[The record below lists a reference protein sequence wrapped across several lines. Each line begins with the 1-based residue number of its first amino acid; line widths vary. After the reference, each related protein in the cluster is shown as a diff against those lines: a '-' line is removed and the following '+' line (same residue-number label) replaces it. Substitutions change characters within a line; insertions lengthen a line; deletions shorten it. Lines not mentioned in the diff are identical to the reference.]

1 MPRPHGTIMHAEVR
15 IGDSRVMMG
24 APMGDTLALLG
35 SLYLYVNDVDAVY
48 TRALRRRV
56 CQRTSPMGTAAL
68 ASRPPSATS
77 GGSPRTRKTSRP
89 RRSLGGPRLPVGV
102 PDRESCQTSGRGSR
116 WCLSGV
122 DHWHAPLFF
131 PTALR
136 RLSTHLGH
144 SPACGPRH
152 QIIPI

>member
-68 ASRPPSATS
+68 ASRPPTATR
-77 GGSPRTRKTSRP
+77 GGSPRTRKTFRP
-89 RRSLGGPRLPVGV
+89 RRSLGGPRLACSSPEVAAAAARRCACPRELPDIRQGQPVV
-102 PDRESCQTSGRGSR
+102 SQ
-116 WCLSGV
+116 WQ
-122 DHWHAPLFF
+122 
-131 PTALR
+131 R
-136 RLSTHLGH
+136 R
-144 SPACGPRH
+144 
-152 QIIPI
+152 